1 MKELIDI
8 LNGEI
13 TAKEKL
19 LESKEVLI
27 NLEKIFQKFKKDLN
41 SLSKKDIMFISD
53 LFSRI
58 EYAKLKSLYDFIND
72 IKEMND
78 GILLLNEEDLQLV
91 DVVLN
96 RLNSK
101 INDLKNNNFDTLNS
115 EINKLKEWII
125 KLSNCGEELITN
137 EDMTSILEI
146 LKRLNVQEEII
157 SKIFLGIAYHNEK
170 IFNNYITNKK
180 EIDLEEIE
188 SETLIK
194 TNLNKQ
200 ELLNIFS
207 KYNIEIEEEYL
218 SDLCTYG
225 NLELI
230 KEKLDILKDNYQFH
244 IFKNSYVLSRILLY
258 TSKED
263 LIKLMEFNK
272 KYNLTEVLIKYPTI
286 YYRKIKSSIG
296 KNGSLDNFFK
306 NMQFLEDNNFDIR
319 KVKDKCPIFFTFS
332 NKTVLKNYEIL
343 KIYGIDFTSDESYTF
358 LNAPHLDSSID
369 LFIESGLFNYAC
381 ENKSRLMQG
390 GDLICAR
397 VKYAKKL
404 KDLNL
409 EHGCD
414 YPYRMY
420 TSVDGKKMTL
430 KKEFIDKK
438 ETIYGS
444 SVDETYRLYDKVT
457 INEENTDIYDKI
469 VKGSSPNSV
478 TNISLTN
485 KTILLLDE
493 LFKESKLVYNFNGVK
508 ISRIKVLRLLETF
521 IMTPNIIIDAELL
534 RYIITYNSIIDH
546 NELEIINECI
556 KKLGLEDVR

>member
-13 TAKEKL
+13 NTKEKL

-27 NLEKIFQKFKKDLN
+27 NLEKIYQKFQNDLN
-41 SLSKKDIMFISD
+41 SLTKKDIMSISD

-72 IKEMND
+72 IKEMNN
-78 GILLLNEEDLQLV
+78 GILLLNEEDLKLV

-101 INDLKNNNFDTLNS
+101 IKDLKNINFDTLND

-125 KLSNCGEELITN
+125 KLSNCGEELVTN
-137 EDMTSILEI
+137 EDMTNILDI
-146 LKRLNVQEEII
+146 LKRLNIKNEII
-157 SKIFLGIAYHNEK
+157 SKIFLSIAYHNEK
-170 IFNNYITNKK
+170 IFNNYMTNKND
-180 EIDLEEIE
+180 IDLEEKAE
-188 SETLIK
+188 VALNK

-200 ELLNIFS
+200 DLLDLFS

-244 IFKNSYVLSRILLY
+244 IFKNGYVLSKILLY

-263 LIKLMEFNK
+263 LIKLMDYNK

-286 YYRKIKSSIG
+286 YYRRIKSNIG

-306 NMQFLEDNNFDIR
+306 NIKFLEDNIFDIH

-332 NKTVLKNYEIL
+332 NKTVVKNYEIL
-343 KIYGIDFTSDESYTF
+343 KLYGIDFTSDESYAF
-358 LNAPHLDSSID
+358 LNASHLDSSID

-420 TSVDGKKMTL
+420 TSVDGKKLTL

-444 SVDETYRLYDKVT
+444 SVDETYKLYDKIT

-469 VKGSSPNSV
+469 IKGSTTNSV

-485 KTILLLDE
+485 KIGLLLDE
-493 LFKESKLVYNFNGVK
+493 LFKESNLIYNFNGVK

-521 IMTPNIIIDAELL
+521 IMTPNMVIDTELL
-534 RYIITYNSIIDH
+534 RYIITYNSIVDS

>member
-13 TAKEKL
+13 NTKEKL

-27 NLEKIFQKFKKDLN
+27 NLEKIYQKFQNDLN
-41 SLSKKDIMFISD
+41 SLTKKDIMSISD

-72 IKEMND
+72 IKEMNN
-78 GILLLNEEDLQLV
+78 GILLLNEEDLKLV

-101 INDLKNNNFDTLNS
+101 INDLKNINFDTLND

-125 KLSNCGEELITN
+125 KLSNCGEELVTN
-137 EDMTSILEI
+137 EDMTNILDI
-146 LKRLNVQEEII
+146 LKRLNIKNEII
-157 SKIFLGIAYHNEK
+157 SKIFLSIAYHNEK
-170 IFNNYITNKK
+170 IFNNYMTNKND
-180 EIDLEEIE
+180 IDLEEKAE
-188 SETLIK
+188 VALNK

-200 ELLNIFS
+200 DLLDLFS

-244 IFKNSYVLSRILLY
+244 IFKNGYVLSKILLY

-263 LIKLMEFNK
+263 LIKLMDYNK

-286 YYRKIKSSIG
+286 YYRRIKSNIG

-306 NMQFLEDNNFDIR
+306 NIKFLEDNIFDIH

-332 NKTVLKNYEIL
+332 NKTVVKNYEIL
-343 KIYGIDFTSDESYTF
+343 KLYGIDFTSDESYAF
-358 LNAPHLDSSID
+358 LNASHLDSSID

-420 TSVDGKKMTL
+420 TSVDGKKLTL

-444 SVDETYRLYDKVT
+444 SVDDTYELYDKIT

-469 VKGSSPNSV
+469 IKGSTTNSV

-485 KTILLLDE
+485 KIGLLLDE
-493 LFKESKLVYNFNGVK
+493 LFKESNLIYNFNGVK

-521 IMTPNIIIDAELL
+521 IMTPNIIIDTELL
-534 RYIITYNSIIDH
+534 RYIITYNSIIDG